1 MLVGPEGRSTA
12 ITWCRG
18 EVRSDQISMW
28 GGGGIGFPTIM
39 ITLEELGY
47 DGYVTLH
54 QAATPP
60 TPTEEFARET
70 ARYLK
75 SLAKFE
81 G

>member
-1 MLVGPEGRSTA
+1 
-12 ITWCRG
+12 
-18 EVRSDQISMW
+18 MW
-28 GGGGIGFPTIM
+28 GGGGIDFPTIM
-39 ITLEELGY
+39 TTLEELGY

-60 TPTEEFARET
+60 TPTEEFARKT